1 MGCALAK
8 PAGFAITNP
17 SLHDAYAI
25 CGDDTFFGFQGR
37 FNKDST
43 RSASLRPHS
52 RTRTGGYLRIW
63 ALESRRIRLKA
74 ACRSK
79 QFREGRLRLCSCHVL
94 RCPMDGDCTIG
105 SACGHS
111 AGCGQTS
118 SRRPQPV
125 TVWRRLQSSL
135 RHDQC
140 SRRAVGHRVYS
151 G

>member
-1 MGCALAK
+1 MHWPNL
-8 PAGFAITNP
+8 
-17 SLHDAYAI
+17 LVL
-25 CGDDTFFGFQGR
+25 Q
-37 FNKDST
+37 
-43 RSASLRPHS
+43 S
-52 RTRTGGYLRIW
+52 RTLPFMTPTRFVGTTHFFEFKGDSIKIPQGQRLCGLTVEPGRVFFRIW
-63 ALESRRIRLKA
+63 ALDSRRIRLKA
-74 ACRSK
+74 ACRFK

-94 RCPMDGDCTIG
+94 PCPMDGDCTIG
-105 SACGHS
+105 SACGHC

-140 SRRAVGHRVYS
+140 SRRAVGHRVYA